1 MRRKGGIELFSTSS
15 IDLLA
20 CGLGAVLVLWLLVFG
35 NEGGALTG
43 ERNLGSGEMR
53 IRQYGTSHLEGFE
66 LEGYELV
73 QVVLT
78 KRDGTKETY
87 PASSFT
93 SADPFPT
100 QSAFNNTKWCHS
112 GGNSRRFTATYE
124 EPGGKSVIEVS
135 CRASVEFARE
145 VSISFE
151 DMRAAHKVGVI
162 IKTCAAEEIHYLE
175 MQSIDRRGS
184 NDARW
189 VFHCKGFADG
199 ALGKSPSSAWERFFQ
214 ARIKAEVEKM
224 CPPDGW
230 EKPFDYRVHKCA
242 GNVPLTTG
250 VRFTGDGAVRF
261 VEPAPNPAAPELGT
275 INGDDVR
282 DRIVAWSGGTYGAGR
297 LPAGLPVCTP

>member
-1 MRRKGGIELFSTSS
+1 MRRKEGIELFSTSS

-20 CGLGAVLVLWLLVFG
+20 CGLGAVLVLWTLVFG
-35 NEGGALTG
+35 NEGGALSG
-43 ERNLGSGEMR
+43 ERDLGSGEMR

-66 LEGYELV
+66 LAGYDLV

-78 KRDGTKETY
+78 NRDGTKETFA
-87 PASSFT
+87 ASDFT
-93 SADPFPT
+93 PADPFPT
-100 QSAFNNTKWCHS
+100 QSAFSASKWCRS
-112 GGNSRRFTATYE
+112 GGNSKRFTATYRE
-124 EPGGKSVIEVS
+124 TGGASVIEVS

-145 VSISFE
+145 ISISFK

-162 IKTCAAEEIHYLE
+162 IKTCAAAEIHYLE

-189 VFHCKGFADG
+189 VLHCKGFADR
-199 ALGKSPSSAWERFFQ
+199 ALGAPPSSAWERFFQ

-230 EKPFDYRVHKCA
+230 EKPFHYRVFRCA
-242 GNVPLTTG
+242 GNIPLTTG

-261 VEPAPNPAAPELGT
+261 VGTAPNPASPELDT
-275 INGDDVR
+275 IDGDDVR

-297 LPAGLPVCTP
+297 LAAGLPACTP